1 MSLSS
6 TFFFFWD
13 PQESSIEIISA
24 VLSLDTV
31 DLQS

>member
-6 TFFFFWD
+6 TFFFWD